1 MSDLSDVE
9 QAIVNTITSLVYPT
23 GIGNPSAVL
32 NDAGQPMPV
41 RLYRGWPISAALD
54 ADLAAGTVN
63 VSVQT
68 RNGTEKNTT
77 RFHPDY
83 QTVTLEAATVAAAV
97 NALDQVVI
105 TGGGAAGIVQWVT
118 VLVGTRVVVAYN
130 VLAADTPTTIAA
142 ALAAALTAAGVPATS
157 SVGTVSLT
165 GSAAYLS
172 AQVGVTGTQAAE
184 WRRQETQV
192 QITMWCPT
200 PVVRDNA
207 AKLVEPTLAKTTFLT
222 MPDSFQARF
231 RYHNTIQFDGGEKVA
246 LYRRDLIY
254 SAEYAT
260 TDLDSGWQVTS
271 TDIALA
277 GSVAPL
283 GTAPITTIV
292 TPAPSQPNPATNLWP
307 GPPYQ
312 AVVPGPPGGEGA
324 PAPIGPP
331 P

>member
-1 MSDLSDVE
+1 MADLSDVE
-9 QAIVNTITSLVYPT
+9 QAIVNQIAGLVYPNT
-23 GIGNPSAVL
+23 TSNPSAVL

-41 RLYRGWPISAALD
+41 RLYRGWPIAAALD

-63 VSVQT
+63 ISVQT
-68 RNGTEKNTT
+68 RNGTERNTT

-83 QTVTLEAATVAAAV
+83 QTVTLAAATVAAAV
-97 NALDQVVI
+97 NSADQVVI
-105 TGGGAAGIVQWVT
+105 TGGGSPTITQWVT

-130 VLAADTPTTIAA
+130 VLAADTPTTIAT

-157 SVGTVSLT
+157 SVGTISLT
-165 GSAAYLS
+165 GSAAYLN

-200 PVVRDNA
+200 PTVRDNA

-222 MPDSFQARF
+222 MPDQFQARF

-246 LYRRDLIY
+246 LYRRDLVY

-260 TDLDSGWQVTS
+260 TDLDTGWQVT
-271 TDIALA
+271 A
-277 GSVAPL
+277 GDTNVQGGPGNL
-283 GTAPITTIV
+283 GTAPV
-292 TPAPSQPNPATNLWP
+292 TVNLAPSAPQVPALNPWP
-307 GPPYQ
+307 GPPYVP
-312 AVVPGPPGGEGA
+312 VVPGPP
-324 PAPIGPP
+324 
-331 P
+331 

>member
-1 MSDLSDVE
+1 VSDLSDVE
-9 QAIVNTITSLVYPT
+9 TAIVNTLAALVYPT
-23 GIGNPSAVL
+23 GTGNPSAVL
-32 NDAGQPMPV
+32 NDAGQPAPV

-54 ADLAAGTVN
+54 ADLAAGIPN
-63 VSVQT
+63 ISVT
-68 RNGTEKNTT
+68 PRNGTEKNTT

-83 QTVTLEAATVAAAV
+83 QTVTLEVATVAAAV

-105 TGGGAAGIVQWVT
+105 TGGGSPTVTQWVT

-142 ALAAALTAAGVPATS
+142 ALAALLTAAGVPATS

-165 GSAAYLS
+165 GSAPYLA
-172 AQVGVTGTQAAE
+172 AQAGVTGTQAAE

-200 PVVRDNA
+200 PLVRDNA

-260 TDLDSGWQVTS
+260 TDLDTGWQVTA
-271 TDIALA
+271 TDTNVQ
-277 GSVAPL
+277 GSQAPL
-283 GTAPITTIV
+283 GSAPV
-292 TPAPSQPNPATNLWP
+292 TVNLAPSAPQANPAPNLWP

-312 AVVPGPPGGEGA
+312 PVVPGPP
-324 PAPIGPP
+324 
-331 P
+331 

>member
-1 MSDLSDVE
+1 MADLSDVE
-9 QAIVNTITSLVYPT
+9 QAIVNTIAGLVYPT
-23 GIGNPSAVL
+23 GSSNPSAVL
-32 NDAGQPMPV
+32 NDAGAPMPV
-41 RLYRGWPISAALD
+41 RLYRGWPIAAALD

-63 VSVQT
+63 ISVQT

-83 QTVTLEAATVAAAV
+83 QTVATEAATVAAQV

-105 TGGGAAGIVQWVT
+105 TGAGAVGITQWVT

-130 VLAADTPTTIAA
+130 VLAADTPTTIAS
-142 ALAAALTAAGVPATS
+142 ALAVALTAAGVPATS
-157 SVGTVSLT
+157 SLGVVSLT
-165 GSAAYLS
+165 AQAPYLA

-222 MPDSFQARF
+222 MPDQFQARF
-231 RYHNTIQFDGGEKVA
+231 RYHNTVQFDGGEKVA
-246 LYRRDLIY
+246 LYRRDLIF
-254 SAEYAT
+254 SVEYAT
-260 TDLDSGWQVTS
+260 TDLDTGWMVTAPN
-271 TDIALA
+271 TNVQ

-283 GTAPITTIV
+283 GSAPV
-292 TPAPSQPNPATNLWP
+292 TVNLQPPPQPKPAPNLWP

-312 AVVPGPPGGEGA
+312 PMLPGPP
-324 PAPIGPP
+324 
-331 P
+331 